1 MDGFEDI
8 KIIALEVVK
17 AGVMLLEVTAEFFE
31 AFHHELD
38 AVVREV
44 RVLFWLDLLWSE
56 DEYGSDRFPLDYL
69 GY

>member
-1 MDGFEDI
+1 
-8 KIIALEVVK
+8 
-17 AGVMLLEVTAEFFE
+17 MLLKVMAEFFE

-44 RVLFWLDLLWSE
+44 RVLFRLDLLWSE

>member
-1 MDGFEDI
+1 MDGFQDF
-8 KIIALEVVK
+8 KIITLEVVK

-44 RVLFWLDLLWSE
+44 RVLF
-56 DEYGSDRFPLDYL
+56 
-69 GY
+69 